1 MLLGLRYEELSWECA
16 RPSNEANE
24 DCLPCLFLQF
34 MVVENGLRVTKILQV
49 IFKKYKL
56 SNQKFNRFSI
66 QVFSKQALLMEPL
79 IIHFVGEF
87 KKRLAS
93 EEGQRAESPQ
103 QYDYQNSPG
112 IFFWH
117 KII

>member
-49 IFKKYKL
+49 I
-56 SNQKFNRFSI
+56 
-66 QVFSKQALLMEPL
+66 
-79 IIHFVGEF
+79 
-87 KKRLAS
+87 
-93 EEGQRAESPQ
+93 
-103 QYDYQNSPG
+103 
-112 IFFWH
+112 
-117 KII
+117 